1 MFCSNCGSQND
12 DNNNFCSKCSKP
24 LNANFSAPQQSQP
37 PAVKKKTLRTVLI
50 AVVCL
55 IIAFVLW
62 VEFSPDQAA
71 VDSETTTAAPTTES
85 SIAIV
90 EPEPTEAIVEP
101 EPTEAATES
110 PAATTKAAAT
120 LTAVN
125 TADEALTLVRQ
136 LTGLTDNAEFYRE
149 EDFIFNDDGT
159 LSIDVNT
166 PELATA
172 TCFIIC
178 ENGYTGEGY
187 DNCFI
192 VLKGTDQ
199 IYTAQAG
206 GTGIMEQI
214 H

>member
-12 DNNNFCSKCSKP
+12 DKSKFCTNCSKP
-24 LNANFSAPQQSQP
+24 LQAVTAAPP
-37 PAVKKKTLRTVLI
+37 VAKKKTLRTVII

-55 IIAFVLW
+55 IVAFVLW
-62 VEFSPDQAA
+62 VEFSPNEAA
-71 VDSETTTAAPTTES
+71 GNSDLTTAAATTTATTAAIAAPETTAVPAEPTQPAETVAPTQAP
-85 SIAIV
+85 I
-90 EPEPTEAIVEP
+90 
-101 EPTEAATES
+101 
-110 PAATTKAAAT
+110 ATTKAAAT
-120 LTAVN
+120 LTAAN
-125 TADEALTLVRQ
+125 TAEEALTLVRQ
-136 LTGLTDNAEFYRE
+136 LTGLTTNAEFYRE
-149 EDFIFNDDGT
+149 EDFIYNDDGT

-172 TCFIIC
+172 TCFIIS
-178 ENGYTGEGY
+178 ENGYTGDGY

-206 GTGIMEQI
+206 GNGIMERI

>member
-12 DNNNFCSKCSKP
+12 DNNKFCTKCSHP
-24 LNANFSAPQQSQP
+24 LQAGTTATQP
-37 PAVKKKTLRTVLI
+37 PAAKKKALRTAVI

-55 IIAFVLW
+55 IVAFVLW
-62 VEFSPDQAA
+62 VEFSPDNAA
-71 VDSETTTAAPTTES
+71 SNTDLTTTTATT
-85 SIAIV
+85 
-90 EPEPTEAIVEP
+90 T
-101 EPTEAATES
+101 
-110 PAATTKAAAT
+110 ATTADIATPETTAPSEPAQPAETAAPNAVTLAAA
-120 LTAVN
+120 N
-125 TADEALTLVRQ
+125 NEEEALTMIRQ
-136 LTGLTDNAEFYRE
+136 LTGLTNAEFYRE
-149 EDFIFNDDGT
+149 ENFIFNDDGT

-178 ENGYTGEGY
+178 ENGYAGDGY